1 MIPAELNVDRA
12 ALLLLDVQ
20 KAFLN
25 DANPFIRSGLIPS
38 ISSTLAEF
46 ESNVASVL
54 NAMRQAGRPIFFIN
68 TTFRADHA
76 DCYFSPEW
84 KKCVIDNPGLLV
96 EGTVDAS
103 VIDELAPR
111 ENEFIIIK
119 KGHSAFQFT
128 HLDRALA
135 DLHVNTCVVAGNV
148 LSSVEETL
156 RQGAALGYEN
166 ILVSDAS
173 FPVRFPL
180 LKTLG
185 SRTFDVPTPELLDW
199 IKQERRSTAR
209 KEQIKPCL
217 LVIDIQNDFIHPEG
231 VQTNRGAQKF
241 TEAERQEI
249 IGNNLKLLNVMRRKG
264 FPIIYVKSLRGKDR
278 LIDTASAK
286 AGLRKKGME
295 YRTDGTWG
303 AEIVAELTPQPSDY
317 IVGKRGHSAFGTTHL
332 HRMLRNLGVNFVIV
346 TGGSVVGCVADSTR
360 EGVGLGYRMALVGDA
375 TYPPEKR
382 ELAFP
387 ALASRLEI
395 RTTDEMIAW
404 LDQGQFETGQQTVPV
419 DNQTSGV
426 GSQPVA

>member
-1 MIPAELNVDRA
+1 MLDHELNVDRA

-25 DANPFIRSGLIPS
+25 KDNPFIRSGLIPS

-46 ESNVASVL
+46 RSNIAAVL
-54 NAMRQAGRPIFFIN
+54 KAIRQAGRPIFFIN
-68 TTFRADHA
+68 TTYRADHA

-84 KKCVIDNPGLLV
+84 KKCVLDNPGLLV
-96 EGTVDAS
+96 EGTVDAA
-103 VIDELAPR
+103 IMDELAPR
-111 ENEFIIIK
+111 ENEFVINK

-128 HLDRALA
+128 PLDRALA
-135 DLHVNTCVVAGNV
+135 DLHVDTCVVAGNV
-148 LSSVEETL
+148 VSSIEETL

-185 SRTFDVPTPELLDW
+185 SRTFDVSTPELLDW
-199 IKQERRSTAR
+199 IKQERPQAAR
-209 KEQIKPCL
+209 KQQIRPCL

-231 VQTNRGAQKF
+231 VQTNRGVHKF

-249 IGNNLKLLNVMRRKG
+249 IGNNLRLLNLMRRKG
-264 FPIIYVKSLRGKDR
+264 FPIVYVKSLRGKDR

-286 AGLRKKGME
+286 MGLRKKGME

-360 EGVGLGYRMALVGDA
+360 EGAGLGYRMALVADA
-375 TYPPEKR
+375 TYPPDKR
-382 ELAFP
+382 ELALP
-387 ALASRLEI
+387 ALASRIEI

-404 LDQGQFETGQQTVPV
+404 LDQDVFEASEQAAMAAV
-419 DNQTSGV
+419 QTSGLV
-426 GSQPVA
+426 LSE